1 MPKSVEDRGHIAE
14 ATKPLKPR
22 VYRSDRRPDP
32 VQCSGC
38 LIVVCNA
45 EDMSSLYLEAS
56 DGSRWR
62 RLSFADEAAQVIMP
76 PAPASIDVEGLK
88 RAVIERAMAEL
99 PQPQMQVI
107 APPVDGDGEAARV
120 IAQGMLEVAD
130 HVARLASQ
138 NADLMATV
146 DHLRDEVERIKRVRV
161 VTEVDAA

>member
-1 MPKSVEDRGHIAE
+1 MPKLVEDRGHLAE
-14 ATKPLKPR
+14 ATKPFKPR

-32 VQCSGC
+32 TQCAGC

-62 RLSFADEAAQVIMP
+62 RLAFADEAAQVIMP
-76 PAPASIDVEGLK
+76 PPPSVDVEGLK
-88 RAVIERAMAEL
+88 RLVLERAMAEL

-107 APPVDGDGEAARV
+107 APPVDGDSEASRV
-120 IAQGMLEVAD
+120 FATAMLEM
-130 HVARLASQ
+130 S
-138 NADLMATV
+138 
-146 DHLRDEVERIKRVRV
+146 DHLKKLAAENAEREAETAHLLKRIKRLESVRV